1 MAPLGAG
8 GMGEVYRARDT
19 KLARDVA
26 LKILPPPFADDADRH
41 GIVHRDLKPANIKI
55 TADGRVKVLDFGLAK
70 QRADSIRSGARRN
83 HRLAYDPLSACLA
96 LLALLPVGAVARA
109 QELTAPPIV
118 DRVVNAVC
126 QKQIVLLGELPTH
139 GEAHTFDLKSKVADR
154 LMAQCGFTAIL
165 FEAPIYDFIGFE
177 RAAATRSA
185 TAEQLDNAIGRFWWT
200 RELTPWRRALF
211 EAATRQRVV
220 VGGLDDQVS
229 ITSHYARAALPRLI
243 AAASSESTATECR
256 QSVSRNVGWMYDAAN
271 PFDEREQLRLQQC
284 ARNAADAAAVHRSL
298 DAADRVM
305 LESFARYAE
314 RQRVSRTSS
323 RDESMYRNLVWY
335 LERLPANSRVVIWT
349 ATVHAARQ
357 RGVRTEVPLGARV
370 VERWGDRV
378 GSVGF
383 TAYAGYT
390 SMAGRPAS
398 PIADAPPG
406 SLEATATSTSAWALL
421 DSEKL
426 RAIGRVSSRLLG
438 TFVSE
443 TWSDYFDAVVVIRQ
457 EVAPTFDPWK

>member
-1 MAPLGAG
+1 MRRTHRHPYGPL
-8 GMGEVYRARDT
+8 
-19 KLARDVA
+19 
-26 LKILPPPFADDADRH
+26 I
-41 GIVHRDLKPANIKI
+41 
-55 TADGRVKVLDFGLAK
+55 
-70 QRADSIRSGARRN
+70 
-83 HRLAYDPLSACLA
+83 ACIA
-96 LLALLPVGAVARA
+96 SVALLPVGTVARA
-109 QELTAPPIV
+109 QERSAQSIV
-118 DRVVNAVC
+118 DGVVNAVC

-139 GEAHTFDLKSKVADR
+139 GEAHTFDAKSKITDR
-154 LMAQCGFTAIL
+154 LIAQCGFSAIL
-165 FEAPIYDFIGFE
+165 FEAPIYDFIGLE
-177 RAAATRSA
+177 RAVETRTATP
-185 TAEQLDNAIGRFWWT
+185 EQLDNAIGRFWWT

-211 EAATRQRVV
+211 EAATRPKVKNSVV

-229 ITSHYARAALPRLI
+229 ITSHYAEASLPRLI

-256 QSVSRNVGWMYDAAN
+256 QTVSRNVGWTYDAKN

-284 ARNAADAAAVHRSL
+284 ARNAADAAAANRSL

-305 LESFARYAE
+305 LESFARYAD
-314 RQRVSRTSS
+314 RQRLGVTSG

-357 RGVRTEVPLGARV
+357 RGSLSEVPLGARV

-378 GSVGF
+378 GTVGF

-390 SMAGRPAS
+390 SRAGRPAS
-398 PIADAPPG
+398 PISVAPPE
-406 SLEATATSTSAWALL
+406 SLEATATSESAWALL

-438 TFVSE
+438 KFVSE